1 MPDPSFK
8 DFILDQLRDL
18 PGLECRAMFG
28 AHGLYSHDTFFAII
42 HKGQL
47 YFKTTP
53 ATVGNYT
60 SRNSRPFKPSPKQT
74 LKTYYEVPAEILD
87 DRERLTAWARDA
99 LRRSKSP
106 TLPRRKTRRAS

>member
-18 PGLECRAMFG
+18 PALQCRPMFG

-42 HKGQL
+42 CKGQL

-60 SRNSRPFKPSPKQT
+60 SRNSHPFRPTPKQT

-87 DRERLTAWARDA
+87 DRERLTAWAHDA
-99 LRRSKSP
+99 LRQTQNP
-106 TLPRRKTRRAS
+106 TRRRSTKRAN